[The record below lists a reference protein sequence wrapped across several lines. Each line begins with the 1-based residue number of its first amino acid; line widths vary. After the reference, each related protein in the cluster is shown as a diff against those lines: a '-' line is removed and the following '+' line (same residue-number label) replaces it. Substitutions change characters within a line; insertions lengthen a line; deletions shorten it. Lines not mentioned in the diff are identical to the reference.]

1 MNSKQLSL
9 FVNNAP
15 RKAYSADDVSKIKVR
30 KIEQALQYR
39 YIQPNDF
46 NSKLWLVYDI
56 DRQTCP
62 DEITDDLNLPAPHYF
77 VQNTVNQHAHVF
89 YGLETPVHLNPDSSQ
104 AARRFAAAIDVGM
117 TLALNADVSY
127 GGLVAKNPTHSH
139 WRVWSCAAERY
150 ELNDLSEY
158 VDLSAFNDRRKNL
171 PEIGLGRNCLVFDR
185 LRKWAY
191 RAIRQGW
198 PEYNAWIRAC
208 VQRAEAFNIQLNEPM
223 AYNEIKAIAFSVGR
237 YTHRNF
243 SQQGFS
249 QWQAV
254 QGAKGGKAK
263 GKAYDDKRSQAL
275 VLIEQGYKRYEVA
288 ERLGVT
294 PKTITNWKKGK

>member
-62 DEITDDLNLPAPHYF
+62 DEITDDLGLPAPHYF
-77 VQNTVNQHAHVF
+77 VQNTHNQHAHVF

-104 AARRFAAAIDVGM
+104 AARRFAAAVDVGM
-117 TLALNADVSY
+117 TLALDADVGY
-127 GGLVAKNPTHSH
+127 GGLIAKNPTHAH

-171 PEIGLGRNCLVFDR
+171 PEIGLGRNCIVFDR

-198 PEYNAWIRAC
+198 PEYNAWLRAC
-208 VQRAEAFNIQLNEPM
+208 VQRTE
-223 AYNEIKAIAFSVGR
+223 AYNSQLDNPMDYGEIKAIALSVAR

-249 QWQAV
+249 HWQAV
-254 QGAKGGKAK
+254 QGAKGGRAK
-263 GKAYDDKRSQAL
+263 GRAYEDRRTQACILRSKGLSIRAIADELQCS
-275 VLIEQGYKRYEVA
+275 
-288 ERLGVT
+288 
-294 PKTITNWKKGK
+294 KTSVQKWCTK